1 MDLRQDP
8 FYTNTI
14 QDDGQRYLNDHVQRK
29 VYINS
34 RDRTAGSNTQF
45 RIYISDT
52 IENVKS
58 IELHHASIPHTIYL
72 IRAGVNDTF
81 DLVENGV
88 GTATIT
94 ISEGSY
100 TAAQMEA
107 ELKTQ
112 LDATSLAGATYTVSI
127 SSTTA
132 KMTVTSNGPQFDFDF
147 NVVTDYAVE
156 NYLGFA
162 SGVNSSTIV
171 SSVETLVSPYVVD
184 LSPMTELFIKFS
196 NFTNIVRSSN
206 GQPSCFVIPV
216 NVNFGEYI
224 QYNQAQTYQ
233 SIVFQSYQEM
243 HITNLDCEL
252 VDRYGNVVDLNGSD
266 WSILLAFRTYSQSI

>member
-1 MDLRQDP
+1 MDLTQDP

-14 QDDGQRYLNDHVQRK
+14 QDDGQRYRSDHVQRK

-72 IRAGVNDTF
+72 IRTGVNDTF
-81 DLVENGV
+81 DLVESGV

-94 ISEGSY
+94 LSEGSY
-100 TAAQMEA
+100 TSSQMET

-112 LDATSLAGATYTVSI
+112 LDASSLAGATYTVSI
-127 SSTTA
+127 STMTA
-132 KMTVTSNGPQFDFDF
+132 KMTITSNGPQFDFDF
-147 NVVTDYAVE
+147 NQVNDYALE
-156 NYLGFA
+156 NYLGFD
-162 SGVNSSTIV
+162 SGVNSSAIV
-171 SSVETLVSPYVVD
+171 GAVETLIAPYVID
-184 LSPMTELFIKFS
+184 LSPLTELFVKFS

-224 QYNQAQTYQ
+224 NYNQEQTFQ

-243 HITNLDCEL
+243 YLTNLDCEL
-252 VDRYGNVVDLNGSD
+252 VDRYGKVVDLNGSD